1 MGKSPDDVK
10 QTFENYGF
18 PVLDCI
24 GVPIRLSKKAQDAQ
38 SGVPRMYCYLE
49 MRSLDDAVLGL
60 AQLSTPSGFR
70 VSFSR
75 ESVEGIRQVAQ
86 SKGTEVLTGSQLP
99 K

>member
-60 AQLSTPSGFR
+60 AQLSTPI
-70 VSFSR
+70 R
-75 ESVEGIRQVAQ
+75 ELAEWTVAQ
-86 SKGTEVLTGSQLP
+86 PVSSLAECHAPFSIQT
-99 K
+99 